1 MRFLHAA
8 SLVIFA
14 NAYTA
19 VISSDQ
25 DPLRP
30 SAKTK
35 TNQQLSAVKNS
46 ADWAQLK
53 RVEHWP
59 VSSTSDQPVSC
70 GLSVRR
76 TSPVARGFRGFPGKN
91 YVTVLAPQVQVA
103 QHIGGDEISQWE
115 IDSII
120 QHAIANMM
128 NQGLAGRPCGCVK

>member
-1 MRFLHAA
+1 MKHLTSETSTASLPADSLAGREDLITFFPERQHPMRFLHAA

-53 RVEHWP
+53 HVEHWP
-59 VSSTSDQPVSC
+59 VSSTSDQPVS
-70 GLSVRR
+70 
-76 TSPVARGFRGFPGKN
+76 
-91 YVTVLAPQVQVA
+91 
-103 QHIGGDEISQWE
+103 
-115 IDSII
+115 
-120 QHAIANMM
+120 
-128 NQGLAGRPCGCVK
+128 